1 MPAVEVNGTKINY
14 LQLDSDAGPDA
25 EHLVMVHGLATN
37 MAFWYIRHAPEFAKR
52 YKVTLFDLRGHGRSR
67 VTEDGYTPA
76 NMAADMLG
84 LMDHLAIPK
93 AHVMAHSFG
102 GVVALNFACNA
113 PERVESLML
122 IDSHISAIR
131 KLETVEGW
139 DYGDKLQVLLHDQGI
154 DINVKEP
161 YFGYRLLAEVA
172 LLQEQKIEISPELKE
187 IVTPIVGNY
196 GNRTA
201 KLWLKLLNT
210 TAAEKELMGD
220 DGLALDMLKQLK
232 FPILAVYGEHSQ
244 SMLTGRHLLEV
255 WPHADFRKMLRAG
268 HFFPT
273 TRPDEL
279 ISTCEQFWHG
289 AMVSGVS
296 IRDGDNKR
304 HFRSERFE
312 QRDDGWYFSTRDGEE
327 GPFDKV
333 ESAQEML
340 SFYITQVK
348 DSKVAQA

>member
-14 LQLDSDAGPDA
+14 LQLESDAGPDA
-25 EHLVMVHGLATN
+25 EDLVMVHGLATN

-67 VTEDGYTPA
+67 VTDDGYTPE
-76 NMAADMLG
+76 NLAADLEG
-84 LMDHLAIPK
+84 LLDHLSITK
-93 AHVMAHSFG
+93 AHFIAHSFG
-102 GVVALNFACNA
+102 GVVALNFAYKSQA
-113 PERVESLML
+113 RVESLML

-131 KLETVEGW
+131 RLEKTEHW
-139 DYGDKLQVLLHDQGI
+139 AYGEKLQKLLHDQGM
-154 DINVKEP
+154 DINVDEP

-172 LLQEQKIEISPELKE
+172 LLQKEKKEISEELKE

-210 TAAEKELMGD
+210 TSAQAELMGD
-220 DGLALDMLKQLK
+220 DGLGLDMLKQFK
-232 FPILAVYGEHSQ
+232 FPILAVYGEYSQ

-273 TRPDEL
+273 TRPEEL
-279 ISTCEQFWHG
+279 IATCEQFWHG
-289 AMVSGVS
+289 ALVSGVS
-296 IRDGDNKR
+296 TREGDKKR
-304 HFRSERFE
+304 HFRSERFD
-312 QRDDGWYFSTRDGEE
+312 QRDDGWYFSTRDGEN
-327 GPFDKV
+327 GPFETVDI
-333 ESAQEML
+333 AQEHL
-340 SFYITQVK
+340 SAYISQVK
-348 DSKVAQA
+348 ESKVAHS